1 MLAAGIRCSAE
12 SCLYMRQRALALR
25 VARHYAVIGAERE
38 DMTKAP
44 LGCMHGQLI
53 GYGWRWLMS
62 ARLYGTKPDSGWGRS
77 SALLSVREGRAGDEG
92 GGMGAAVT
100 ATLSQGR

>member
-1 MLAAGIRCSAE
+1 
-12 SCLYMRQRALALR
+12 
-25 VARHYAVIGAERE
+25 
-38 DMTKAP
+38 
-44 LGCMHGQLI
+44 
-53 GYGWRWLMS
+53 MS